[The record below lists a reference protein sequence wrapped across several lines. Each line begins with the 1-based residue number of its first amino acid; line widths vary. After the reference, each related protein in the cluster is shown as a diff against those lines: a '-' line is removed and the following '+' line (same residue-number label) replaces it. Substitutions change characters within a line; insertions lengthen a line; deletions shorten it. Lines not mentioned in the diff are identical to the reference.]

1 MHRLTNT
8 DSLLPEMQHSGRSE
22 PSEANPNDL
31 LTPKKIFFT
40 SGTGRHRDPLVSF
53 ELALRDAG
61 IHKFNLVPVSSI
73 YPPGCEM
80 VDLESGLNTL
90 NPGQI
95 LFCVI
100 ARKTSSEQGKKIFA
114 SIGTAVPE
122 DDIHHGYISE
132 YSGDCNEGGGED
144 EEGHY
149 SEKMAAEMLETA
161 YGIKPARTFNITE
174 KAEVRDNTT
183 VVAAAVLVL

>member
-1 MHRLTNT
+1 MHRLTDT
-8 DSLLPEMQHSGRSE
+8 DSLLPEMQHSGRSKV
-22 PSEANPNDL
+22 SEANPNDL

-40 SGTGRHRDPLVSF
+40 SGTGRHEDSLVSF

-73 YPPGCEM
+73 YPPGCEIT
-80 VDLESGLNTL
+80 DLENGLNRL

-95 LFCVI
+95 LFCVM
-100 ARKTSSEQGKKIFA
+100 ARKTSNEQGKKVFA
-114 SIGTAVPE
+114 SIGTAIPE
-122 DDIHHGYISE
+122 DDILHGYISE
-132 YSGDCNEGGGED
+132 YSGYCKGED
-144 EEGHY
+144 TEDVGHY

-174 KAEVRDNTT
+174 KAEVRDHTT

>member
-8 DSLLPEMQHSGRSE
+8 NSLLPEMQHSGRSKA
-22 PSEANPNDL
+22 SGADPNDL
-31 LTPKKIFFT
+31 LTPKEMFFT
-40 SGTGRHRDPLVSF
+40 SGTGRHKDSLVSF

-73 YPPGCEM
+73 YPPGCEI
-80 VDLESGLNTL
+80 VDLENGLNRL

-95 LFCVI
+95 LFCVM
-100 ARKTSSEQGKKIFA
+100 ARKTSNEHGKKIFA
-114 SIGTAVPE
+114 SIGTAIPE
-122 DDIHHGYISE
+122 DDVLHGYISE
-132 YSGDCNEGGGED
+132 YSGYCNGNEEED
-144 EEGHY
+144 AGQY

-161 YGIKPARTFNITE
+161 YDIKPARTFNITE

>member
-1 MHRLTNT
+1 MHRLTDT
-8 DSLLPEMQHSGRSE
+8 DTLLPEMQHSGSSK

-80 VDLESGLNTL
+80 VDLESGLNRL

-95 LFCVI
+95 LFCVM
-100 ARKTSSEQGKKIFA
+100 ARKTSNEQGKKIFA
-114 SIGTAVPE
+114 SIGIAIP
-122 DDIHHGYISE
+122 DDDVLHGYISE
-132 YSGDCNEGGGED
+132 YSGYCNEDGEED
-144 EEGHY
+144 AGQY

-161 YGIKPARTFNITE
+161 YGIKPARTFNTTE

-183 VVAAAVLVL
+183 VVSAAVLVL